1 MFTLDLSETESNVI
15 NLQPTSSEW
24 QVRRRRRVEVVVYKL
39 QITIRNATKRDGNII
54 IIIII
59 ITFIC

>member
-59 ITFIC
+59 TFIC